1 MSKRITII
9 GSGPGGHQ
17 AAVRAAQLGA
27 HVAVIERDA
36 IGGTCLNSGCIPTKA
51 LRTSAEMIYNFRKA
65 SSFGINVNGEISPDI
80 RRIIDRKDTIV
91 RNLAQGIH
99 SLFKSYKI
107 EYLSG
112 EGTLIDDGKVSVK
125 TPDNDT
131 IEVISDVIILAP
143 GSSPLNMPAF
153 PFDGKYILSVNETL
167 DISEIPEKVII
178 LGGGVNGCEF
188 AFILSYFGV
197 EVTIVEERDRLMPLQ
212 YVDRDISNVILR
224 EMKKKK
230 INVILDKSIKNI
242 SIKEDKITAEL
253 GESPFSEG
261 FEKMKNHK
269 RHLEADKLIVTA
281 GRQANTKNM
290 GLDRIGVE
298 MDSKGWIVVN
308 DRMETTVK
316 DVYAIGDALG
326 PEKIMLAHVAS
337 SEGMVAAEN
346 ALGGGK
352 TMNYT
357 VVPSAIFTF
366 PEAASVG
373 LTQEQACERGYS
385 VRDDSFHFRLLG
397 KSHAMGETAG
407 HVKIISD
414 TYSRKILG
422 VHIVGPHASDLIAE
436 GALAMQLDVT
446 VEDLASTIH
455 AHPTLSE
462 ALMEASRAAA
472 GFGTYCPPLNPISF
486 IAE

>member
-1 MSKRITII
+1 MSKRVVII

-27 HVAVIERDA
+27 HVTIIEQDA
-36 IGGTCLNSGCIPTKA
+36 IGGTCLNRGCIPTKT
-51 LRTSAEMIYNFRKA
+51 LKTSAEMIYNFRKA
-65 SSFGINVNGEISPDI
+65 ASFGISVNGEISPDI
-80 RRIIDRKDTIV
+80 TRIISRKDTVI

-99 SLFKSYKI
+99 NLYKSHKI

-112 EGTLIDDGKVSVK
+112 EATFIGHGKISVK
-125 TPDNDT
+125 TPNNDT
-131 IEVISDVIILAP
+131 IEVIYDVVILAH
-143 GSSPLNMPAF
+143 GSSPLNIPAF

-188 AFILSYFGV
+188 AFILSCFGV
-197 EVTIVEERDRLMPLQ
+197 DVTIVEARDRLMPLQ
-212 YVDRDISNVILR
+212 SVDRDISNVIMR
-224 EMKKKK
+224 EMKKMK
-230 INVILDKSIKNI
+230 IKVILDKSIENI
-242 SIKEDKITAEL
+242 SIKEGKISAKL
-253 GESPFSEG
+253 GESPFSQG
-261 FEKMKNHK
+261 FAKTENNN
-269 RHLEADKLIVTA
+269 RRLEADKLLVTA
-281 GRQANTKNM
+281 GRQTNIKNIKV
-290 GLDRIGVE
+290 DRIGVE
-298 MDSKGWIVVN
+298 VDSKGWIVAN

-316 DVYAIGDALG
+316 GVYAIGDALG

-373 LTQEQACERGYS
+373 LTQEQACEQEYS
-385 VRDDSFHFRLLG
+385 VRGDSFNFRLLG
-397 KSHAMGETAG
+397 KSHAMGEIVG
-407 HVKIISD
+407 QVKIISD
-414 TYSRKILG
+414 SYSRKILG
-422 VHIVGPHASDLIAE
+422 VHITGPHASDLIAE
-436 GALAMQLDVT
+436 GALAMQLGAT

-462 ALMEASRAAA
+462 ALMEASRDAL
-472 GFGTYCPPLNPISF
+472 GFGSYRPPLSPIKS
-486 IAE
+486 